1 MKQNSSSKGKST
13 KTTGKKTSAS
23 SYTGVSSR
31 GAPERSTSSS
41 RTKAAASKSSSA
53 KTSSKSAGS
62 KTASSKTAVKSS
74 SKTTASKT
82 AASKTSASRT
92 SAVKSAAPK
101 NSSARAGN
109 VNTSAAKKSPSKTGS
124 VKTSSTVR
132 NTSSPAKTP
141 VYANERVTAPASSN
155 GNVNTNHYSG
165 SKNKGGKFFSN
176 KGLLQA
182 KAKSGKVKM
191 NTKAVVVLCTIIVL
205 FCAALI
211 MIAVLNGK
219 VSQAREDKASQIT
232 NAIEQKDN
240 LIPAD
245 NSASPKTDKAKT
257 DKSKVNDKLD
267 RKKSSDNSKA
277 SDSEKNRVDSKASDT
292 SKSSDN
298 SKASDSAESSLTND
312 ELSLLNETLAIS
324 ELPDPLSTDL
334 SVNNAAASVTA
345 DKKTSAVELTPSASV
360 LPSSSKTSVSPGGDS
375 NKNAE
380 SLVPYAIPPAKNN
393 ATLIFVID
401 DAGYNVANVKAYAS
415 LPFPITIAVLPK
427 LAHSKD
433 AAYVVRANKK
443 ELILHQPMQ
452 STNLKLNPGP
462 GAITPDMTSAEI
474 AALVKENLDEIGP
487 EVKGLNN
494 HEGSLITE
502 DLSRIGTVLDVAKE
516 RKIYFLDSRTT
527 VQTKA
532 PQAASSRSMSI
543 KERDVFIDDIV
554 SREEML
560 AQIYRGLDIAN
571 KNGKVIMIGH
581 VDKSVKILPDLLRD
595 MYPYLIAKGYKFAV
609 PSQM

>member
-74 SKTTASKT
+74 SKTRASKT
-82 AASKTSASRT
+82 AASKTSVSRA

-101 NSSARAGN
+101 TSSARAGN
-109 VNTSAAKKSPSKTGS
+109 VKTSAAKKSPSKTGS
-124 VKTSSTVR
+124 VKTSS
-132 NTSSPAKTP
+132 P
-141 VYANERVTAPASSN
+141 VYANERLSAPASSN

-219 VSQAREDKASQIT
+219 VSQASEDKASQIT

-360 LPSSSKTSVSPGGDS
+360 LPSSSKTSVSSGGDS

-380 SLVPYAIPPAKNN
+380 SLIPYAIPPAKNN

-401 DAGYNVANVKAYAS
+401 DAGYNVANVKAYAA

-462 GAITPDMTSAEI
+462 GAITPDMTSTEI
-474 AALVKENLDEIGP
+474 AAIVKENLDEIGP

>member
-82 AASKTSASRT
+82 AASKTSVSRT

-101 NSSARAGN
+101 TSSARAGN
-109 VNTSAAKKSPSKTGS
+109 VKTSAAKKSPSKTGS
-124 VKTSSTVR
+124 VKTSS
-132 NTSSPAKTP
+132 P
-141 VYANERVTAPASSN
+141 VYANERLSAPASSN

-219 VSQAREDKASQIT
+219 VSQASEDKASQIT

-360 LPSSSKTSVSPGGDS
+360 LPSSSKTSVSSGGDS

-502 DLSRIGTVLDVAKE
+502 DLSRIGTILDVAKE

-595 MYPYLIAKGYKFAV
+595 MYPYLIAKGYKFAL

>member
-82 AASKTSASRT
+82 AASKTSVSRT

-101 NSSARAGN
+101 TSSARAGN
-109 VNTSAAKKSPSKTGS
+109 VKTSAAKKSPSKTGS
-124 VKTSSTVR
+124 VKTSS
-132 NTSSPAKTP
+132 P
-141 VYANERVTAPASSN
+141 VYANERLSAPASSN

-191 NTKAVVVLCTIIVL
+191 NTKAVVVLCIIIVL

-219 VSQAREDKASQIT
+219 VSQASEDKASQIT

-240 LIPAD
+240 LIPVD

-292 SKSSDN
+292 SKSSDK

-360 LPSSSKTSVSPGGDS
+360 LPSSSKTSVSSGGDS

-494 HEGSLITE
+494 HEGSLVTE

>member
-82 AASKTSASRT
+82 AASKSSVSRT

-109 VNTSAAKKSPSKTGS
+109 VKTSAAKKSPSKTGS
-124 VKTSSTVR
+124 VKTSS
-132 NTSSPAKTP
+132 P
-141 VYANERVTAPASSN
+141 VYANERVSAPASSN

-219 VSQAREDKASQIT
+219 VSQASEDKASQIT

-267 RKKSSDNSKA
+267 RKKSSDNSKT

-360 LPSSSKTSVSPGGDS
+360 LPSSSKTSVSSGGDS

-595 MYPYLIAKGYKFAV
+595 MYPYLIAKGYKFAL

>member
-82 AASKTSASRT
+82 AASKTSVSRT

-101 NSSARAGN
+101 TSSARAGN
-109 VNTSAAKKSPSKTGS
+109 VKTSAAKKSPSKTGS
-124 VKTSSTVR
+124 VKTSS
-132 NTSSPAKTP
+132 P
-141 VYANERVTAPASSN
+141 VYANERVSAPASSN

-219 VSQAREDKASQIT
+219 VSQASEDKASQIT

-360 LPSSSKTSVSPGGDS
+360 LPSSSKTSVSSGGDS

-502 DLSRIGTVLDVAKE
+502 DLSRIGTILDVAKE

-595 MYPYLIAKGYKFAV
+595 MYPYLIAKGYKFAL

>member
-82 AASKTSASRT
+82 AASKSSVSRT

-109 VNTSAAKKSPSKTGS
+109 VKTSAAKKSPSKTGS
-124 VKTSSTVR
+124 VKTSS
-132 NTSSPAKTP
+132 P
-141 VYANERVTAPASSN
+141 VYANERLSAPASSN
-155 GNVNTNHYSG
+155 GNGNTNHYSG

-219 VSQAREDKASQIT
+219 VSQASEDKASQIT

-298 SKASDSAESSLTND
+298 LKASDSAESSLTND

-360 LPSSSKTSVSPGGDS
+360 LPSSSKTSVSSGGDS

-380 SLVPYAIPPAKNN
+380 SLKPYAIPPAKNN

-502 DLSRIGTVLDVAKE
+502 DLSRIGTILDVAKE

-595 MYPYLIAKGYKFAV
+595 MYPYLIAKGYKFAL

>member
-82 AASKTSASRT
+82 AASKTSVSRT

-101 NSSARAGN
+101 TSSARAGN
-109 VNTSAAKKSPSKTGS
+109 VKTSAAKKSPSKTGS
-124 VKTSSTVR
+124 VKTSS
-132 NTSSPAKTP
+132 P
-141 VYANERVTAPASSN
+141 VYANERLSAPASSN

-219 VSQAREDKASQIT
+219 VSQASEDKASQIT

-277 SDSEKNRVDSKASDT
+277 SDSEKNRVDSKASDI
-292 SKSSDN
+292 SKSSDT

-360 LPSSSKTSVSPGGDS
+360 LPSSSKTSVSSGGDG

-433 AAYVVRANKK
+433 SAYVVRANKK

-609 PSQM
+609 PSQI

>member
-82 AASKTSASRT
+82 AASTTSVSRT
-92 SAVKSAAPK
+92 SAVKSAASK
-101 NSSARAGN
+101 TSSARAGN
-109 VNTSAAKKSPSKTGS
+109 VKTSAAKKSPSKTGS
-124 VKTSSTVR
+124 VKTSS
-132 NTSSPAKTP
+132 P
-141 VYANERVTAPASSN
+141 VYANERVSAPASSN

-219 VSQAREDKASQIT
+219 VSQASEDKASQIT

-267 RKKSSDNSKA
+267 RKKSSDNSKS

-360 LPSSSKTSVSPGGDS
+360 LPSSSKTSVYSGGDS

>member
-82 AASKTSASRT
+82 AASKTSVSRT

-101 NSSARAGN
+101 TSSARAGN
-109 VNTSAAKKSPSKTGS
+109 VKTSAAKKSPSKTGS
-124 VKTSSTVR
+124 VKTSS
-132 NTSSPAKTP
+132 P
-141 VYANERVTAPASSN
+141 VYANERLSAPASSN

-219 VSQAREDKASQIT
+219 VSQASEDKASQIT

-292 SKSSDN
+292 SKSSDK

-360 LPSSSKTSVSPGGDS
+360 LPSSSKTSVSSGGDS

>member
-82 AASKTSASRT
+82 AASKTSVSRT

-101 NSSARAGN
+101 TSSARAGN
-109 VNTSAAKKSPSKTGS
+109 VKTSAAKKSPSKTGS
-124 VKTSSTVR
+124 VKTSS
-132 NTSSPAKTP
+132 P
-141 VYANERVTAPASSN
+141 VYANERLSAPASSN

-219 VSQAREDKASQIT
+219 VSQASEDKASQIT

-360 LPSSSKTSVSPGGDS
+360 LPSSSKTSVSSGGDS

-581 VDKSVKILPDLLRD
+581 VDKSVNILPALLKD

>member
-82 AASKTSASRT
+82 AASKTSVSRA

-101 NSSARAGN
+101 TSSARAGN
-109 VNTSAAKKSPSKTGS
+109 VKTSAAKKSPSKTGS
-124 VKTSSTVR
+124 VKTSS
-132 NTSSPAKTP
+132 P
-141 VYANERVTAPASSN
+141 VYANERLSAPASSN

-219 VSQAREDKASQIT
+219 VSQASEDKASQIT

-360 LPSSSKTSVSPGGDS
+360 LPSSSKTSVSSGGDS

-380 SLVPYAIPPAKNN
+380 SLIPYAIPPAKNN

-401 DAGYNVANVKAYAS
+401 DAGYNVANVKAYAA

-462 GAITPDMTSAEI
+462 GAITPDMTSTEI
-474 AALVKENLDEIGP
+474 AAIVKENLDEIGP

>member
-82 AASKTSASRT
+82 AASKTSVSRA

-101 NSSARAGN
+101 TSSARAGN
-109 VNTSAAKKSPSKTGS
+109 VKTSAAKKSPSKTGS
-124 VKTSSTVR
+124 VKTSS
-132 NTSSPAKTP
+132 P
-141 VYANERVTAPASSN
+141 VYANERLSAPASSN

-219 VSQAREDKASQIT
+219 VSQASEDKASQIT

-334 SVNNAAASVTA
+334 SVNNAAASVTS

-360 LPSSSKTSVSPGGDS
+360 LPSSSKTSVSSGGDS

-380 SLVPYAIPPAKNN
+380 SLIPYAIPPAKNN

-401 DAGYNVANVKAYAS
+401 DAGYNVANVKAYAA

-462 GAITPDMTSAEI
+462 GAITPDMTSTEI
-474 AALVKENLDEIGP
+474 AAIVKENLDEIGP

>member
-82 AASKTSASRT
+82 AASKTSVSRA

-101 NSSARAGN
+101 TSSARAGN
-109 VNTSAAKKSPSKTGS
+109 VKTSAAKKSPSKTGS
-124 VKTSSTVR
+124 VKTSS
-132 NTSSPAKTP
+132 P
-141 VYANERVTAPASSN
+141 VYANERLSAPASSN

-219 VSQAREDKASQIT
+219 VSQASEDKASQIT

-360 LPSSSKTSVSPGGDS
+360 LPSSSKTSVSSGGDS

-380 SLVPYAIPPAKNN
+380 SLIPYAIPPAKNN

-462 GAITPDMTSAEI
+462 GAITPDMTSTEI
-474 AALVKENLDEIGP
+474 AAIVKENLDEIGP